1 MTTPDHMIIS
11 EPDQQIVTQ
20 LSFLKNS
27 NWLQDLTSKLDTDSG
42 PFFTEKLVNAAPG
55 IGYCMDERPIKD
67 NDPVKTAE
75 PKPAFV
81 GGAAGWVVMFM
92 LSGKTLD
99 QAIDLTKKL
108 YEQKNWG
115 KMEVHTDD
123 HGQLGCGFLNV
134 LPRVIEIL
142 KELKI
147 PGLIEKLPKF
157 SGPEIYQAL
166 QQTGATEVVLTK
178 AHKTGQAKVVIN
190 QQPNKTLDRQTLYE
204 TNPAFLWDAWATA
217 DQETLQ
223 AYNGLTETSL
233 QADDFFRLQAG
244 LHLATGLCLNA
255 VRLEGPNKNLVM
267 VQ

>member
-1 MTTPDHMIIS
+1 MTTPDMLTS
-11 EPDQQIVTQ
+11 EPDQQIITQ

-27 NWLQDLTSKLDTDSG
+27 DWSQILTSKLDTDSA
-42 PFFTEKLVNAAPG
+42 PFFTEKLVDAGPG

-67 NDPVKTAE
+67 NDPAKTAE

-115 KMEVHTDD
+115 KIEVHTDD

-134 LPRVIEIL
+134 LPRVIAIL
-142 KELKI
+142 KQLDI
-147 PGLIEKLPKF
+147 SGLNKDLPEF
-157 SGPEIYQAL
+157 SGPEIYSAL
-166 QQTGATEVVLTK
+166 QQNGSTEVVLTG
-178 AHKTGQAKVVIN
+178 AHKTDQAKVVIN

-204 TNPAFLWDAWATA
+204 NNPAFLWDAWATT
-217 DQETLQ
+217 DVETLDQ
-223 AYNGLTETSL
+223 YNSLAEASL
-233 QADDFFRLQAG
+233 QADGFFRLQAG